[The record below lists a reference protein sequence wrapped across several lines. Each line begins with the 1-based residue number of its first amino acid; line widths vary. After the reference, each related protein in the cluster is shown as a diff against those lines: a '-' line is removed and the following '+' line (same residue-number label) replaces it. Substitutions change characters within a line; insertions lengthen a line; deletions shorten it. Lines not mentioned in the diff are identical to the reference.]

1 MFGNVTDVKWLLGID
16 GAGQPANLRSSE
28 FPAEPGSGQQDFRG
42 PSHGALMLCIKPQ
55 TSLTVP
61 QKSIVWYEINYG

>member
-28 FPAEPGSGQQDFRG
+28 FPAEPTSSGVRLCWELEKPKG
-42 PSHGALMLCIKPQ
+42 PKGPKRQATGVAEVLCSIKLQ
-55 TSLTVP
+55 
-61 QKSIVWYEINYG
+61 